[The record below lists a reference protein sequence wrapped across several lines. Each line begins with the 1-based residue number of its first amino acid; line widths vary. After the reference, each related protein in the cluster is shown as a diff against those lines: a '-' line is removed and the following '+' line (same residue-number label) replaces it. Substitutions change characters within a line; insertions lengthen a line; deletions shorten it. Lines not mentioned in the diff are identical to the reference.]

1 MILDVTAPVEEN
13 ATVLSSLLER
23 IDWDAQKVLILLNK
37 ADKLSGNN
45 IVSICNRY
53 VSLVDNKCEI
63 VSMAA
68 KSGAGIP
75 DLIKWLEKSQ
85 NGLIKTSDETLVTNL
100 RHYEKLKEAADS
112 LAAAGAALD
121 AELPG
126 DLLAEDLRTAASS
139 LGAITGEITSDE
151 VLGEIFGKFCI
162 GK

>member
-1 MILDVTAPVEEN
+1 
-13 ATVLSSLLER
+13 
-23 IDWDAQKVLILLNK
+23 
-37 ADKLSGNN
+37 
-45 IVSICNRY
+45 
-53 VSLVDNKCEI
+53 
-63 VSMAA
+63 MAA

-75 DLIKWLEKSQ
+75 DLIKWLEKSH
-85 NGLIKTSDETLVTNL
+85 NGLFKTSDETLVTNL